1 MVDMNQELQ
10 AGYGSYL
17 QAAMAAI
24 DRVVSDL
31 ELEGFDKDLI
41 IEALDEYADLYEEYG
56 QLR

>member
-1 MVDMNQELQ
+1 MNHELQ

-24 DRVVSDL
+24 DRVVAEL
-31 ELEGFDKDLI
+31 EIEGFDKDLI
-41 IEALDEYADLYEEYG
+41 IEAMDEYADLYEEYG

>member
-1 MVDMNQELQ
+1 MNQELQ

-41 IEALDEYADLYEEYG
+41 VEALDEYADLYDEYG